1 MCLLEKIWRK
11 SNKIKFGS
19 DDHYYAIQ
27 SDRSRILAEKE
38 TLENVYKNL
47 LEEHRVLQTSHDD
60 TTAEKEDAV
69 ARLRDLRREADD
81 RRNDR
86 ADGLMRAEI
95 DRLRADL

>member
-1 MCLLEKIWRK
+1 M
-11 SNKIKFGS
+11 
-19 DDHYYAIQ
+19 
-27 SDRSRILAEKE
+27 
-38 TLENVYKNL
+38 YKNL

-60 TTAEKEDAV
+60 TIAEKEDAIT
-69 ARLRDLRREADD
+69 RLRDLRRELDD

>member
-1 MCLLEKIWRK
+1 M
-11 SNKIKFGS
+11 
-19 DDHYYAIQ
+19 
-27 SDRSRILAEKE
+27 
-38 TLENVYKNL
+38 
-47 LEEHRVLQTSHDD
+47 LQTSHDD
-60 TTAEKEDAV
+60 TIAEKEDAV